1 MWLRSLLL
9 CLYSLVLYQVHA
21 APASG
26 KKLTSKDVDLRKKY
40 EPNPPVT
47 HRGSIT
53 IEYFDPVSKSMKEA
67 DLTFELYGTVV
78 PKTVNNF
85 AMLAHGVKAVVEG
98 KDPNDIHTY
107 SYRKTKIDKVF
118 PNKYIQ
124 GGVVVPEVGPFT
136 VYGPKFDDENFYLKH
151 DRPGRLAMAYFG
163 PDSNTSEFII
173 TTKVDGNEELD
184 GKSVVFGQITSGLDE
199 LMDVIQYTETDEYGK
214 PKHELRFLYFVLEIL
229 KISNILDLHAEYTE
243 KNDKFRNGDT
253 SVGSTLEDIF
263 PKDKGYTTSTSTFT
277 NTTAFDL
284 NHPVSRALM
293 CLTVLAFCFT
303 AYRCMHEKPRT
314 VSLRR
319 K

>member
-1 MWLRSLLL
+1 MWLKSLLL
-9 CLYSLVLYQVHA
+9 CLYSLVLCQVHA
-21 APASG
+21 APSSG
-26 KKLTSKDVDLRKKY
+26 KQITSKDVDLQKKY
-40 EPNPPVT
+40 EPSPPAT
-47 HRGSIT
+47 HRGIIT

-85 AMLAHGVKAVVEG
+85 AKLAHGVKAVIEG

-107 SYRKTKIDKVF
+107 SYRKTKINKVY

-124 GGVVVPEVGPFT
+124 GGVVAPDVGPFT
-136 VYGPKFDDENFYLKH
+136 LYGPKFDDENFYLKH

-173 TTKVDGNEELD
+173 TTKADGNEELD

-214 PKHELRFLYFVLEIL
+214 PQHELRFLYFVLEIL
-229 KISNILDLHAEYTE
+229 KISNILDLHAAYTE
-243 KNDKFRNGDT
+243 KVEKFRNGDV
-253 SVGSTLEDIF
+253 SVGSTLENIF
-263 PKDKGYTTSTSTFT
+263 RNDKAYTPLTTSTG
-277 NTTAFDL
+277 TTAYDL
-284 NHPVSRALM
+284 NHPISRALM
-293 CLTVLAFCFT
+293 CLTVLGLCFI
-303 AYRCMHEKPRT
+303 AYKGMHEKPHT
-314 VSLRR
+314 VSLRH